1 MLKPYKDRF
10 IIGDSVVRGEQDN
23 KSDIDIVIKMQLPNL
38 LRHICIREELEDR
51 FQRKK
56 SWFS

>member
-10 IIGDSVVRGEQDN
+10 IGDSVVQDN
-23 KSDIDIVIKMQLPNL
+23 KSDIDIVIKIQLPNL

>member
-1 MLKPYKDRF
+1 MLKSYKDRF

-38 LRHICIREELEDR
+38 LRHSCIREELEDR

-56 SWFS
+56 S